1 MRVQGYGFSSVCF
14 PPKIDLDTLTE
25 ENGAASGFWRDFTC
39 SVPLGRPLKE
49 GKMEKGEKKIASI
62 IWGRAK
68 KAIAK
73 KPKMC
78 YHIAIK
84 RQKRHKMEG
93 WPGKRRCPKLY

>member
-1 MRVQGYGFSSVCF
+1 M
-14 PPKIDLDTLTE
+14 TE
-25 ENGAASGFWRDFTC
+25 GIGAVTGFWRDFIC
-39 SVPLGRPLKE
+39 SVPLRRPLKE
-49 GKMEKGEKKIASI
+49 GKMERGEKKIASI

-84 RQKRHKMEG
+84 RQKSHKMEG
-93 WPGKRRCPKLY
+93 WTGERRHPELY